1 MTPIEIAAAAVALAL
16 AVSAGLVAHELAH
29 AAVLRAAGVAYR
41 IDWFPGDD
49 TGVLGAG
56 LRGRWAAVRPRATGE
71 TPAWVLRCSAMMPL
85 ALAVPLALVPLG
97 VVADPFATD
106 GLVRFAAVGWMACA
120 LPSPQDFSVLWYAD
134 TAVAA
139 AADDASSYDA
149 STDEPSAT

>member
-1 MTPIEIAAAAVALAL
+1 MTPIEIAAAVAVLVL
-16 AVSAGLVAHELAH
+16 AVSLGLVAHELAH
-29 AAVLRAAGVAYR
+29 AVVLRAAGVAYR

-56 LRGRWAAVRPRATGE
+56 LRGRWAAVRPRATAE

-85 ALAVPLALVPLG
+85 ALAAPLALVPLG

-106 GLVRFAAVGWMACA
+106 GLVGFAAVGWMACA

-134 TAVAA
+134 AAVAA
-139 AADDASSYDA
+139 TADDAS
-149 STDEPSAT
+149 TDQPSAT

>member
-1 MTPIEIAAAAVALAL
+1 MTPIEIAAAVTVLAL

-29 AAVLRAAGVAYR
+29 AAALGAAGVPYR
-41 IDWFPGDD
+41 IDWFPGED

-56 LRGRWAAVRPRATGE
+56 LRGRWAAVKPRPTAE
-71 TPAWVLRCSAMMPL
+71 TPVWVLRCSAMMPL
-85 ALAVPLALVPLG
+85 ALAVPFAAVPLG

-134 TAVAA
+134 AAVSAP
-139 AADDASSYDA
+139 
-149 STDEPSAT
+149 TDEPAAA

>member
-1 MTPIEIAAAAVALAL
+1 MTPIEIAAAAVAVAI

-41 IDWFPGDD
+41 IDWFPGED

-56 LRGRWAAVRPRATGE
+56 LRGRWAAVRPRATAE

-85 ALAVPLALVPLG
+85 ALAAPFAAVPLG

-134 TAVAA
+134 AAVAA
-139 AADDASSYDA
+139 TADDAPPDDT
-149 STDEPSAT
+149 STDEPAAA